1 MYLTASSPSK
11 VLVKSSQ
18 SLLNNFNFNCL
29 CFKNDCY
36 LQMASG
42 NKRIEE
48 WARDN
53 LRDSQYLFSRPSLLR
68 LYYNAK
74 LAIMLN
80 DMLDNGAL
88 LGLGLKILRPLF
100 KDKYKRD
107 KYAEIVENDMKLWEV
122 NA

>member
-1 MYLTASSPSK
+1 
-11 VLVKSSQ
+11 
-18 SLLNNFNFNCL
+18 
-29 CFKNDCY
+29 
-36 LQMASG
+36 MASG